1 MKEYYENK
9 VAAVTGGASGIGL
22 AVVEAMLEMG
32 ARAVTIADINE
43 DNLNKHV
50 SRLKGRFPGKVQG
63 VKTDVTSEMDVKAMV
78 DAAAAFG
85 GGRIDLLFNNA
96 GLGLAGAFED
106 QGNKE
111 WDKAFAVNFF
121 SVIYGV
127 RAALPYMKAQKSGHI
142 ANTASGIAYVHF
154 PYQSMYA
161 ATKSAVLGLTDS
173 LRFEYQD
180 DGVRFSTII
189 PGTVA
194 TAIWGGGPIPD
205 SAITPEESAAG
216 ILKGTAENKRVI
228 FVTNDDREGA
238 LNMTLGALGHSIL
251 EPALGEYLLGVARA
265 RRSGNFTA
273 I

>member
-9 VAAVTGGASGIGL
+9 TAAVTGGASGIGL
-22 AVVEAMLEMG
+22 ALVEGILEMG
-32 ARAVTIADINE
+32 ARAVTIADISE
-43 DNLNKHV
+43 DNLNRHV
-50 SRLKGRFPGKVQG
+50 ARLSEQYPGKVQG
-63 VKTDVTSEMDVKAMV
+63 VKTDVTSESGVKAMV

-85 GGRIDLLFNNA
+85 TGRIDLLFNNA
-96 GLGLAGAFED
+96 GLGLSGPFEQ
-106 QGNKE
+106 QGNDKWE
-111 WDKAFAVNFF
+111 KAFAINFY

-161 ATKSAVLGLTDS
+161 ATKSAVLGLTTS
-173 LRFEYQD
+173 LRYEYWD
-180 DGVRFSTII
+180 EGIRFSTII

-205 SAITPEESAAG
+205 SAITPAQSAAG
-216 ILKGTAENKRVI
+216 ILKGAAENKRVI
-228 FVTNDDREGA
+228 FVTEDDREGCISMA
-238 LNMTLGALGHSIL
+238 LGAYVPRMANSMD
-251 EPALGEYLLGVARA
+251 EYMLGVARA
-265 RRSGNFTA
+265 RKDGSFSA

>member
-9 VAAVTGGASGIGL
+9 TAAVTGGASGIGL
-22 AVVEAMLEMG
+22 ALVEGMLEMG

-43 DNLNKHV
+43 ENLNRHV
-50 SRLKGRFPGKVQG
+50 ARLSEKYPGKVQG
-63 VKTDVTSEMDVKAMV
+63 LKTDVTSESNVKATV
-78 DAAAAFG
+78 DEAAAFG

-96 GLGLAGAFED
+96 GLGLSGAFEE
-106 QGNKE
+106 QGNNQWE
-111 WDKAFAVNFF
+111 KAFAINFY

-161 ATKSAVLGLTDS
+161 ATKSAVLGLTTS
-173 LRFEYQD
+173 LRYEYWD
-180 DGVRFSTII
+180 EGIRFSTVI

-205 SAITPEESAAG
+205 SAITPAQSAAG
-216 ILKGTAENKRVI
+216 ILKGAAENKRVI
-228 FVTNDDREGA
+228 FVTEDDREGCLTTA
-238 LNMTLGALGHSIL
+238 LGAYVPHMAKLT
-251 EPALGEYLLGVARA
+251 EEYMLGVARA
-265 RRSGNFTA
+265 RKSGSFSA

>member
-22 AVVEAMLEMG
+22 AVVEALLEMG

-50 SRLKGRFPGKVQG
+50 SRLNGQYPDKVQG
-63 VKTDVTSEMDVKAMV
+63 VKTDVTREMDVKAMV

-96 GLGLAGAFED
+96 GLGLTGAFQD
-106 QGNKE
+106 QGNKD

-142 ANTASGIAYVHF
+142 ANTASGIAFVHF

-194 TAIWGGGPIPD
+194 TAIWSGGPIPD

-216 ILKGTAENKRVI
+216 ILKGAAENKRVI

-238 LNMTLGALGHSIL
+238 LNMALGAYGHSV
-251 EPALGEYLLGVARA
+251 EAAMGEYLLGVARA
-265 RRSGNFTA
+265 RKSGNFSA

>member
-9 VAAVTGGASGIGL
+9 TAAVTGGASGIGL
-22 AVVEAMLEMG
+22 ALVEGMLEIG
-32 ARAVTIADINE
+32 AGTVTIADIHE
-43 DNLNKHV
+43 ENLNRHV
-50 SRLKGRFPGKVQG
+50 ARLNEKYPGKVQG
-63 VKTDVTSEMDVKAMV
+63 LKTDVTSESSVKAMV

-96 GLGLAGAFED
+96 GLGLSGSFED
-106 QGNKE
+106 QGNSQWE
-111 WDKAFAVNFF
+111 KAFAINFY

-161 ATKSAVLGLTDS
+161 ATKAAVLGLTTS
-173 LRFEYQD
+173 LRYEYWD
-180 DGVRFSTII
+180 EGIRFSTII

-205 SAITPEESAAG
+205 SAITPAQSAAG
-216 ILKGTAENKRVI
+216 ILKGAAENKRVI
-228 FVTNDDREGA
+228 FVTEDDREGCLTTA
-238 LNMTLGALGHSIL
+238 LGAYVPHMAKLT
-251 EPALGEYLLGVARA
+251 EEYMLGVARA
-265 RRSGNFTA
+265 RKSGSFSS